1 MGDDCSENATSE
13 TSPRDQPL
21 EEEEEQQQAQVGS
34 YIHIHDM
41 GFLYGL

>member
-13 TSPRDQPL
+13 TSPQDQPL
-21 EEEEEQQQAQVGS
+21 EEEEQEQAQVGS